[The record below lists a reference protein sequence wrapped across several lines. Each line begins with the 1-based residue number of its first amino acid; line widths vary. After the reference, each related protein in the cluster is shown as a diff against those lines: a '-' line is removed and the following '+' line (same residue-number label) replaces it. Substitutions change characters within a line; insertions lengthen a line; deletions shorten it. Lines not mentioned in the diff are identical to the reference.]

1 MPDHFAVAELDQL
14 EAAYNDKLAAWRL
27 SDKSDATLK
36 SEVDQLGDAVRAARQ
51 TIRQQGE
58 ADGTRTF
65 IRIDEEG

>member
-1 MPDHFAVAELDQL
+1 MPDHAAVAELDQL
-14 EAAYNDKLAAWRL
+14 EATYNAKLALWRA
-27 SDKSDATLK
+27 SDKSDTALK
-36 SEVDQLGDAVRAARQ
+36 TEVDQLGDAVRAARQ

>member
-14 EAAYNDKLAAWRL
+14 EAAYTDVLTVWRN
-27 SDKSDATLK
+27 SDKSDPALK
-36 SEVDQLGDAVRAARQ
+36 AQVDQLGDAVRAK
-51 TIRQQGE
+51 RQQVRQAGE